1 MPTTDVLAGRGLM
14 GDGIIDL
21 PRVRALVEAA
31 GYDGPIEVEVINPA
45 LASVPGEELLAD
57 IRSRFERC

>member
-1 MPTTDVLAGRGLM
+1 M

-21 PRVRALVEAA
+21 PRLRALVEAA

-45 LASVPGEELLAD
+45 LAAVPGDELLAD
-57 IRSRFERC
+57 IRARFARG